1 LTAAIRVRR
10 WNIGGANFVSD
21 EGVVEKE
28 VGEMKMEKWWTVDT
42 IFVTVV
48 GAAMAVVLSASVFS
62 RPHISMKG
70 SSLVP
75 ASVLRDVR
83 NQQQECETMQ
93 NDLDRSMH
101 AHTHC

>member
-1 LTAAIRVRR
+1 MVKLV
-10 WNIGGANFVSD
+10 GGVNFSVG
-21 EGVVEKE
+21 EGVVKKE
-28 VGEMKMEKWWTVDT
+28 VGEMKLEKWWTVDT

-62 RPHISMKG
+62 RPHVSMTG
-70 SSLVP
+70 SALVP

-83 NQQQECETMQ
+83 NQQQECETMT
-93 NDLDRSMH
+93 NDLDRSMR